1 MEGQS
6 RWQLISDRCIYVFAS
21 KLGYANFEHKPG
33 KLGGRHL
40 PNAVADTIPVLD
52 TTPVI
57 AIAGNPNSG
66 KTALFNAI
74 TGSRQHVGNW
84 PGVTVEKKEGLIRQ
98 GANKAI
104 LVDLPGTYAFGSRAL
119 DETIARDFIINEQ
132 PDLVINVVDSTH
144 LERNLYLTLQIL
156 EMGVPVIL
164 ALNMFDEAKSLNLQI
179 DVQRLSTLLGVEVI
193 PTVAVDGEGI
203 DKLVRSAMMMAIT
216 NHRRRHQTTALSSKD
231 QSVCVVDYGS
241 TIEAEIALLENYLA
255 KAKEVG
261 CELVNCRWYALKL
274 LEMDRTIGEKLKA
287 MMDKST
293 QAGTDTLAEL
303 TSEVAAARARI
314 RKASGHDPIDLITE
328 ARYNQAAKI
337 AQAAVS
343 QSSGD
348 PTASPSYGIDRI
360 VLNPWLAYPIFIGV
374 IWLMFKVTFT
384 LSEPVAEWFVTLFEI
399 LGSMIRT
406 LLMGLGTP
414 ELLVDFVVDGIVAGL
429 GAVLEFAPPIFLLFL
444 VISILEDIGYMAR
457 AALLSDRLMRAIG
470 LHGKAFI
477 PMILGFGCN
486 VTGILATR
494 SLDSP
499 RDRLISIL
507 INPLISC
514 AGRLP
519 IYVLFATA
527 FFSEHRSLV
536 VFSLYVLGVCLSAL
550 VAKILS
556 FFIEPDASSAFVL
569 ELPPYRVPRLS
580 AVLTHTWERGKE
592 FLHKAGTVILLAV
605 AIVWFLAN
613 MPPGTGP
620 ESPESYI
627 GKIGTVLAPV
637 LRPAG
642 FGTWEAAVALMF
654 GIVAKELIIGTL
666 GVLYGVADGSII
678 QAIQGAW
685 TPLSAY
691 AFMVMTLAYVPCVA
705 TIASIRRETGS
716 WKWTVITVV
725 YTSVLGWTLAVLVY
739 QVGMLLGL
747 G

>member
-1 MEGQS
+1 
-6 RWQLISDRCIYVFAS
+6 LLTTI
-21 KLGYANFEHKPG
+21 
-33 KLGGRHL
+33 
-40 PNAVADTIPVLD
+40 ADTSLD
-52 TTPVI
+52 TMPVI

-74 TGSRQHVGNW
+74 TGSKQHVGNW
-84 PGVTVEKKEGLIRQ
+84 PGVTVEKKEGLIEQ
-98 GANKAI
+98 DGNSAL
-104 LVDLPGTYAFGSRAL
+104 LVDLPGTYAFSSRAL
-119 DETIARDFIINEQ
+119 DETIARDFIINEN

-164 ALNMFDEAKSLNLQI
+164 ALNMFDEAEALNLQI

-193 PTVAVDGEGI
+193 PTVAVDGRGV
-203 DKLVRSAMMMAIT
+203 DKLIRSAMTIIA
-216 NHRRRHQTTALSSKD
+216 TTRSPNQQLQDLTSKG
-231 QSVCVVDYGS
+231 QSAYMVDYG
-241 TIEAEIALLENYLA
+241 TTLEPEITSLENHL
-255 KAKEVG
+255 VRMWG
-261 CELVNCRWYALKL
+261 VDCEAIRCRWYALKL
-274 LEMDRTIGEKLKA
+274 LEMDGTITGKLASMVDKPTQNGTNTFTDLKA
-287 MMDKST
+287 K
-293 QAGTDTLAEL
+293 
-303 TSEVAAARARI
+303 VAAAQTRI
-314 RKASGHDPIDLITE
+314 HKASGNEPIDLITE
-328 ARYNQAAKI
+328 ARYNQAAKV
-337 AQAAVS
+337 AQAVIGKSSEDSAV
-343 QSSGD
+343 
-348 PTASPSYGIDRI
+348 SPSYGIDRI
-360 VLNPWLAYPIFIGV
+360 VLNPWLAYPIFFGV
-374 IWLMFKVTFT
+374 IWMMFKVTFT
-384 LSEPVAEWFVTLFEI
+384 LSEPVAEWFVALFDI
-399 LGSMIRT
+399 FGSTIRT
-406 LLMGLGTP
+406 LLMGLDTP
-414 ELLVDFVVDGIVAGL
+414 QMLVDFLVDGIIAGL
-429 GAVLEFAPPIFLLFL
+429 GAVLEFAPPIFLLFF
-444 VISILEDIGYMAR
+444 VISVLEDVGYMAR
-457 AALLSDRLMRAIG
+457 AALLSDRFMRGVG

-507 INPLISC
+507 VNPLISC

-527 FFSEHRSLV
+527 FFKEKRGLV
-536 VFSLYVLGVCLSAL
+536 VFSLYVLGVFLATL

-556 FFIEPDASSAFVL
+556 LFIEPDASSTFVL

-627 GKIGTVLAPV
+627 GRIGTALAPI

-666 GVLYGVADGSII
+666 GVLYGVTDGSII

-691 AFMVMTLAYVPCVA
+691 AFMVMTLVYVPCVA

-716 WKWTVITVV
+716 WKWTAITVA
-725 YTSVLGWTLAVLVY
+725 YTLVLGWTLAVLVY
-739 QVGMLLGL
+739 QTGVLLGL